1 MFCGLDKSHIFD
13 FVQTLSRGGLV
24 PVLFY
29 LGHRGAGPWCSAQVP
44 GEQEDTVLG
53 QQSGAGFRF
62 RKTFHVA
69 LTFEI
74 KIDQQTVGKS
84 GRTKESEKKRNL
96 RGTFKMYIVAHDSKS
111 LNVVH
116 WC

>member
-29 LGHRGAGPWCSAQVP
+29 LGHRGAGHWCSVQVP

-53 QQSGAGFRF
+53 QRSGAGSRF
-62 RKTFHVA
+62 CKTFHVA

-74 KIDQQTVGKS
+74 KIDQQTVGKF

-96 RGTFKMYIVAHDSKS
+96 RGTFKMYIVAHDYKS